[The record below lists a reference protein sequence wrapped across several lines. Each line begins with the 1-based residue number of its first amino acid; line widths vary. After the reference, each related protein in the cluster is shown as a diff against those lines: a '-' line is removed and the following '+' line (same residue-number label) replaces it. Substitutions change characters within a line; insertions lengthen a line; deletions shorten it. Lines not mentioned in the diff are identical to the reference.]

1 MLGELAVFDADDVR
15 SDPGGWTT
23 NVREAAVS
31 DDIVTLGKDQL
42 VLIAQRLGQ
51 RPDEI
56 KQACPPGRDM
66 ALCWM

>member
-1 MLGELAVFDADDVR
+1 VLGELAVFDAGDVGG
-15 SDPGGWTT
+15 DPGGWTT

-31 DDIVTLGKDQL
+31 DDVVTLGKDQL

-51 RPDEI
+51 RAP
-56 KQACPPGRDM
+56 ARPGAIW